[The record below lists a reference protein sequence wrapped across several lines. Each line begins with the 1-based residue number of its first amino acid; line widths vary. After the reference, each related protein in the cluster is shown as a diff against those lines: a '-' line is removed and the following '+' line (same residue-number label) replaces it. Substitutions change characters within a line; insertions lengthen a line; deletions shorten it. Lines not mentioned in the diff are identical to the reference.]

1 MCKRKITISCIGVLT
16 LLCIIFKAYLVQ
28 TKEYYFFPAWVEN
41 VIIIGGCSVLLGSL
55 LCVINKKE
63 SVKEFKQVILLS
75 GCGMIG
81 TTSYF
86 VTRIWLYIMNIKWV
100 DVKDIENFIADLN
113 ASEIPWL
120 YAIIAVTIT
129 IATYFVLKQEKE
141 AVHNDVEE

>member
-1 MCKRKITISCIGVLT
+1 MCKRKITISCVGALT

-28 TKEYYFFPAWVEN
+28 TKEYYFFPAWIEN
-41 VIIIGGCSVLLGSL
+41 VFIIGGCSVLLGSL

-63 SVKEFKQVILLS
+63 CTKEFKQLILLG

-81 TTSYF
+81 AASYF
-86 VTRIWLYIMNIKWV
+86 ATRTWLYIMNIKWV

-120 YAIIAVTIT
+120 YAVIAVTVT
-129 IATYFVLKQEKE
+129 IATYFVLEQENE